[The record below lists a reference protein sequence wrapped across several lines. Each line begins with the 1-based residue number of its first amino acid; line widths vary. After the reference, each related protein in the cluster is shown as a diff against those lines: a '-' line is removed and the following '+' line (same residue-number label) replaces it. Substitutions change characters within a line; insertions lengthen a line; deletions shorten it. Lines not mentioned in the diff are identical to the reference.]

1 MVVRFCLV
9 YDSQGKRNQK
19 NGLNTKQW
27 FMEITQI
34 KLYELVRN
42 KFGEKDSETFV
53 HLIEEKM
60 DTKIDQRTQMLATK
74 DDLTRLHL
82 SLKEEIS
89 TLRFS
94 TKEEISALRESTKE
108 EISAL
113 RLFTK
118 EEISSLRES
127 TKDDMR
133 KLKDEL
139 LRTVYL
145 TSFGQLFAII
155 ASVISLMLLI
165 LKK

>member
-1 MVVRFCLV
+1 MAV
-9 YDSQGKRNQK
+9 
-19 NGLNTKQW
+19 
-27 FMEITQI
+27 TQI

-74 DDLTRLHL
+74 DDLTTLHL
-82 SLKEEIS
+82 SLKAEIS
-89 TLRFS
+89 ALRFS
-94 TKEEISALRESTKE
+94 TKEEILA
-108 EISAL
+108 
-113 RLFTK
+113 
-118 EEISSLRES
+118 LRES

-133 KLKDEL
+133 KLKGEL

-145 TSFGQLFAII
+145 TSLGQVFAII

>member
-1 MVVRFCLV
+1 MAV
-9 YDSQGKRNQK
+9 
-19 NGLNTKQW
+19 
-27 FMEITQI
+27 TQI
-34 KLYELVRN
+34 KLYEFVRN

-74 DDLTRLHL
+74 DD
-82 SLKEEIS
+82 I
-89 TLRFS
+89 F
-94 TKEEISALRESTKE
+94 ALRESTKD

-113 RLFTK
+113 RLSTK
-118 EEISSLRES
+118 DEILSLRES

-145 TSFGQLFAII
+145 TSLGQLLAIV

-165 LKK
+165 VKK

>member
-1 MVVRFCLV
+1 MTV
-9 YDSQGKRNQK
+9 
-19 NGLNTKQW
+19 
-27 FMEITQI
+27 TQI

-74 DDLTRLHL
+74 EDI
-82 SLKEEIS
+82 SCLKQD
-89 TLRFS
+89 
-94 TKEEISALRESTKE
+94 ISALRESM
-108 EISAL
+108 
-113 RLFTK
+113 
-118 EEISSLRES
+118 
-127 TKDDMR
+127 KDDMR

-145 TSFGQLFAII
+145 TSLGQVFAIV

-165 LKK
+165 LRK